1 MDLKVTVNLEMVVV
15 TTSNNDCVEIHTN
28 APMSQPLV
36 VEKPESTC
44 HCHQCNDKPVSV
56 VYDEDKNP
64 IGIRIKTLDEDFSLS
79 LKNLGGHDKQY
90 EWKEMM
96 ELLKEKG
103 LTTFN
108 YKQAHIIAAYKDEV
122 DKLLEEVDGE
132 PMNDHC
138 FWSVSEYN
146 SYYAWFY
153 DGAYGLVVDDGK
165 YGSYSVRPL
174 LAH

>member
-1 MDLKVTVNLEMVVV
+1 MDLKVTVNPEMVVV
-15 TTSNNDCVEIHTN
+15 TTSNNDRVEIHTN

-36 VEKPESTC
+36 VEKPEPTC
-44 HCHQCNDKPVSV
+44 QCHQCNDKPVSV
-56 VYDEDKNP
+56 VYNENKNP

-79 LKNLGGHDKQY
+79 LKNIGGHDKQY

-108 YKQAHIIAAYKDEV
+108 KKQALIIAAYKDEV

-138 FWSVSEYN
+138 FWSVSEYASN
-146 SYYAWFY
+146 GAWFY
-153 DGAYGLVVDDGK
+153 SGD
-165 YGSYSVRPL
+165 YGSVDCNHKNVSCSVRPL